1 MDKRIKLLNVV
12 LGMDKEV
19 LSRCSSHEI
28 NSYVGI
34 AVAILI
40 PMLTGAAAAVLVA
53 DYFTHSVFVKALI
66 ALAWV
71 VVVWVVE
78 RTIAHSLRPGTLGVL
93 AASRIAL
100 AILIGIVVSTMVSL
114 VLFRD
119 RIEIELSDKEQRER
133 NLIEESYMAR
143 EAELQAEVA
152 RYQHRYESIQ
162 DSLDHEVQGISGSG
176 HYGHGPAATRLYE
189 SMESARVERDEKKRE
204 VNDAIQQLGI
214 KKAENLEQLHSKY
227 RHAGLSTSLETL
239 NSLCNPF
246 ANGMVMLITRLVVA
260 LILIM
265 LETIPLFSIC
275 GKSQAEYFLIADQM
289 QESNIRLVEA
299 CAEHEQEVKLLENK
313 FKVDIEERK
322 LRFDDLC
329 ERIHDLEQTYSK
341 LAEGVHK
348 LTQTHINYTNSSLT
362 ENEWDKLDKLYAS
375 ALSSINCE

>member
-1 MDKRIKLLNVV
+1 MDKRINFLNIV
-12 LGMDKEV
+12 LGIDKEV

-40 PMLTGAAAAVLVA
+40 PILTGAAAAVLVA

-78 RTIAHSLRPGTLGVL
+78 RTIAHSLRPGRMGVL
-93 AASRIAL
+93 GASRVTL

-119 RIEIELSDKEQRER
+119 RIEIELSDKEQIER
-133 NLIEESYMAR
+133 NLIEESYKAR
-143 EAELQAEVA
+143 EAELQAEA
-152 RYQHRYESIQ
+152 ERYQHRYESIQ
-162 DSLDHEVQGISGSG
+162 DELDREVQGISGSG

-189 SMESARVERDEKKRE
+189 SMESARVERDEKRRE
-204 VNDAIQQLGI
+204 VDEATQQLEI
-214 KKAENLEQLHSKY
+214 EKAGKLEQLHSKF

-246 ANGMVMLITRLVVA
+246 TNGMVILLSRLVVA
-260 LILIM
+260 LSLIM

-275 GKSQAEYFLIADQM
+275 GKSQPEYFLIADQM
-289 QESNIRLVEA
+289 QESNIRLVNA
-299 CAEHEQEVKLLENK
+299 CAEHEHEVKLLEKK

-322 LRFDDLC
+322 LRFNDLC
-329 ERIHDLEQTYSK
+329 ERMHDLEQTYSG
-341 LAEGVHK
+341 LAEGVNK
-348 LTQTHINYTNSSLT
+348 LTQTHINYTNLSLT